1 MQNSLTS
8 SKPRNYPNF
17 SLLAKPSGPL
27 CNLDCK
33 YCFYLEKEA
42 YFKED
47 ERSTYYMNPETREA
61 YVKQYLASQTGN
73 QVHFAF
79 QGGEPTLVGLTYFEE
94 LVQLVEEHKADH
106 QKVSYAIQTN
116 GTRLNEAW
124 ALFLK
129 KHNVLVGLSIDGPE
143 ELHDAYRV
151 NKGGN
156 PTHAKVMK
164 AMHLLQEHG
173 VEYNT
178 LTVINHL
185 NSQHPLEVYK
195 FLKSTGSQYM
205 QFIPIVERIDDSGE
219 ELCDAPKL
227 DEVESGFK
235 IPEWN
240 VRPKAFGHFYNA
252 IYDEW
257 VRNDVGKIFVQMFDL
272 QLGFDMGQP
281 SSLCVYSKTC
291 GAAGILEHNGDLYSC
306 DHFVYPKYKLG
317 NIHEKTMEDMF
328 ESEFQQTFG
337 NNKYDMLPSDCRQCE
352 FLTRCYGG
360 CPKHRFNKTSKQEPG
375 LNYLCEGYKLFF
387 AHIKPTMAYMAQCLK
402 QKKSPAL
409 VMEWI
414 NSGQMAKDFAVN
426 ISRNDPCPCGSG
438 KKYKQCCDKKK

>member
-1 MQNSLTS
+1 METAKSRQ
-8 SKPRNYPNF
+8 YPNF

-47 ERSTYYMNPETREA
+47 ERSTYYMDEKTREE
-61 YVKQYLASQTGN
+61 YIKQYLASQTGPT
-73 QVHFAF
+73 VHFAF
-79 QGGEPTLVGLTYFEE
+79 QGGEPTLVGLDYFKEMVK
-94 LVQLVEEHKADH
+94 LVHQHKEDR
-106 QKVSYAIQTN
+106 QNVSFALQTN
-116 GTRLNEAW
+116 GTRLNVEW
-124 ALFLK
+124 AEFLK
-129 KHNVLVGLSIDGPE
+129 EHNFLVGLSIDGPE
-143 ELHDAYRV
+143 DLHDAYRV

-164 AMHLLQEHG
+164 ALHLLQEFG

-178 LTVINHL
+178 LTVINHQ
-185 NSQHPLEVYK
+185 NSQRALDVYR
-195 FLKSTGSQYM
+195 FLKSTGTSYM
-205 QFIPIVERIDDSGE
+205 QFIPIVERLTEDGQ
-219 ELCDAPKL
+219 ELSNAPNL
-227 DEVESGFK
+227 DEVETGFK

-240 VRPKAFGHFYNA
+240 VRPKDFGLFYNA

-257 VRNDVGKIFVQMFDL
+257 VRNDVGNIYIQMFDL

-328 ESEFQQTFG
+328 ESEFQHEFG
-337 NNKYDMLPSDCRQCE
+337 QNKFDKLPTDCKTCE

-360 CPKHRFNKTSKQEPG
+360 CPKHRFNKDSHGEPG
-375 LNYLCEGYKLFF
+375 LNYLCKGYKTFF
-387 AHIKPTMAYMAQCLK
+387 EHIKPTMAYMAQCLK
-402 QKKSPAL
+402 QRKAPSL
-409 VMEWI
+409 VMEWVK
-414 NSGQMAKDFAVN
+414 SGQMSQQTQGAPQ
-426 ISRNDPCPCGSG
+426 RNAPCPCGSG
-438 KKYKQCCDKKK
+438 KKYKQCCGK